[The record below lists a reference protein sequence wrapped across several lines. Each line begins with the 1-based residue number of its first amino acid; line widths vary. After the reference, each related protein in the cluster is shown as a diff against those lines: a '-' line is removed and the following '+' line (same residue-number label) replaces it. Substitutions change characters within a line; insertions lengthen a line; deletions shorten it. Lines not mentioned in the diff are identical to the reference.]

1 MMEYQ
6 TFRWRI
12 HANTP
17 TDIDTVLN
25 ALPAGTFVEGYAT
38 AGDELFI
45 TVSHYEMAKVTV
57 YQFTKYDIATDQSVK
72 SRRWA
77 TREAIEEIGAT
88 VLESTAVLVCRAT
101 CPQCGSGR
109 IVLLFDLPTSP
120 MAKRA

>member
-1 MMEYQ
+1 MEYQ

-45 TVSHYEMAKVTV
+45 NRLYCLRKGESWRWRRSRSISSRNMTLRP
-57 YQFTKYDIATDQSVK
+57 TKA
-72 SRRWA
+72 
-77 TREAIEEIGAT
+77 
-88 VLESTAVLVCRAT
+88 
-101 CPQCGSGR
+101 
-109 IVLLFDLPTSP
+109 
-120 MAKRA
+120 